1 MAVFKVISVPQ
12 KYADED
18 AYADLIH
25 YCIKPM
31 KTPGN
36 FIDGFGVLPQLAAEQ
51 MQIVSHAYR
60 QNHGI
65 RLRHWIISFEKGEIR
80 DAWHANQFAQQA
92 CWFYAERYQI
102 LYSVHEDAQNIH
114 IHFVMNMISFQD
126 GTRYTGKKKDYYDF
140 LRYLNDIAALFGT
153 YVYPVPPKEIG
164 APDFS
169 DAPVI
174 MIWILYCCPAV
185 FQCRC
190 SALRSPFVGAD
201 RIPCPACAQKSRSR
215 PSNSCRRN
223 NAASQ

>member
-25 YCIKPM
+25 YCIRPM

-60 QNHGI
+60 QDHGI
-65 RLRHWIISFEKGEIR
+65 RLRHWIISFEKDEIR
-80 DAWHANQFAQQA
+80 DAWHANQFAQQV

-114 IHFVMNMISFQD
+114 SVNEFS
-126 GTRYTGKKKDYYDF
+126 TRTTENIRKGYLVGKYGATPG
-140 LRYLNDIAALFGT
+140 I
-153 YVYPVPPKEIG
+153 EIEE
-164 APDFS
+164 
-169 DAPVI
+169 VE
-174 MIWILYCCPAV
+174 
-185 FQCRC
+185 
-190 SALRSPFVGAD
+190 
-201 RIPCPACAQKSRSR
+201 
-215 PSNSCRRN
+215 
-223 NAASQ
+223 

>member
-25 YCIKPM
+25 YCIRPM

-60 QNHGI
+60 QDHGI

-80 DAWHANQFAQQA
+80 DAWHANQFAQQV

-153 YVYPVPPKEIG
+153 YVYPVRISRNRDHG
-164 APDFS
+164 
-169 DAPVI
+169 
-174 MIWILYCCPAV
+174 YCADTSHIELKLRGLAYAVPAA
-185 FQCRC
+185 F
-190 SALRSPFVGAD
+190 
-201 RIPCPACAQKSRSR
+201 
-215 PSNSCRRN
+215 
-223 NAASQ
+223 